1 MTRLVSFIFVI
12 LILKLSSSKPT
23 RNNDYGKKKHLL
35 SLKALLWL
43 QNFISWLPI
52 YDSDLDPESI
62 RVPKLEE
69 RRYPATMLSQRLPE
83 TSIKHHLLGTDLF
96 KRFTRDTQDF
106 LYKRILKRALQSKYQ
121 ELRTTF
127 EDY

>member
-1 MTRLVSFIFVI
+1 MTRLVCFILVI
-12 LILKLSSSKPT
+12 FILKLSSSKPT
-23 RNNDYGKKKHLL
+23 RNNDYDPDPVLL
-35 SLKALLWL
+35 
-43 QNFISWLPI
+43 
-52 YDSDLDPESI
+52 

-83 TSIKHHLLGTDLF
+83 TSIKHHLGTDLF

>member
-1 MTRLVSFIFVI
+1 MTRLVSFLFVI

-23 RNNDYGKKKHLL
+23 RNNDYGKQKHLL

-52 YDSDLDPESI
+52 YDSDLDPELK

-83 TSIKHHLLGTDLF
+83 PLIKHHLGTDFF

>member
-1 MTRLVSFIFVI
+1 MTRLVSFLFVI

-23 RNNDYGKKKHLL
+23 RN
-35 SLKALLWL
+35 S
-43 QNFISWLPI
+43 
-52 YDSDLDPESI
+52 DSDSDPVLL

-83 TSIKHHLLGTDLF
+83 TSIKHHLGTDLF